1 MEENAYA
8 KMFTNQDIEY
18 SMVVTKHCLRTFV
31 IHMEKP
37 VKEASTSEQCQLLY
51 LAGRTMATMKLE

>member
-8 KMFTNQDIEY
+8 KMSTNQDIEY
-18 SMVVTKHCLRTFV
+18 SMVITKHWFRTFV

-37 VKEASTSEQCQLLY
+37 VKEASTQNI
-51 LAGRTMATMKLE
+51 AGCRT